1 MNELMLIE
9 MMSELDPKFLN
20 NKYIENDMKRF
31 HFFNLFHMKTKDKEY
46 DFPFLE
52 QESKDNNLIYFN
64 KEAVDE
70 ENQEIDNQNNS
81 LFDIGIYKKKMK
93 GIYKILS
100 GIATAIFVILGIVVF
115 IVKKQKRSGFIRAF
129 KTT

>member
-9 MMSELDPKFLN
+9 MMSELDPKFIN
-20 NKYIENDMKRF
+20 NKYVENDMKRF
-31 HFFNLFHMKTKDKEY
+31 HFFDFLKKTKDKEY

-52 QESKDNNLIYFN
+52 EENKESNLIYFN
-64 KEAVDE
+64 KEVVDDE
-70 ENQEIDNQNNS
+70 SGEIDNISNS
-81 LFDIGIYKKKMK
+81 LFDIGIYKKKVK
-93 GIYKILS
+93 SIYKILS

-115 IVKKQKRSGFIRAF
+115 IVKKQKRSGFISAF